1 MSSHPDAA
9 NFFMMALSSSMFMPS
24 FHSDF
29 HRLFDLVPL
38 GWSVRCHEL
47 QGSPLPLNQPD
58 QVTRPPAEAS
68 GLPVPVVVENVA
80 VFVVHAGIQVPAK
93 AVLRQQVILCPG
105 YKGFPVAQLDDGT
118 GPHVFSQKPEPP
130 LVREIVFL
138 LQGMAVLRAC
148 PAYQLPEGLF
158 GVGSLL
164 HEGKPLKPGQRKG
177 AGLLF
182 RNQQI
187 PLSLRPLRVVQRPE
201 MPDVPADQAVLRCL
215 RG

>member
-68 GLPVPVVVENVA
+68 GLPVPVVTEDVA
-80 VFVVHAGIQVPAK
+80 VFVIRAGIQAPA
-93 AVLRQQVILCPG
+93 
-105 YKGFPVAQLDDGT
+105 
-118 GPHVFSQKPEPP
+118 FSRKSLSRPP
-130 LVREIVFL
+130 SVKQDSF
-138 LQGMAVLRAC
+138 
-148 PAYQLPEGLF
+148 
-158 GVGSLL
+158 S
-164 HEGKPLKPGQRKG
+164 GQDE
-177 AGLLF
+177 A
-182 RNQQI
+182 
-187 PLSLRPLRVVQRPE
+187 
-201 MPDVPADQAVLRCL
+201 
-215 RG
+215 